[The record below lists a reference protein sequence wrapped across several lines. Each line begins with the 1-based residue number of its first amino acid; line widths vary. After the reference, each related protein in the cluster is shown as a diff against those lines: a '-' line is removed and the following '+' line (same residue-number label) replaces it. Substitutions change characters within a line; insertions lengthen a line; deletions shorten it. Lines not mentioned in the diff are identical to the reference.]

1 MVLTEVEEYSMRS
14 AAVNMAKAISVP
26 RSQTG
31 ERIVD
36 SYTTVSTSAC
46 SLTCCGRACTANCT
60 YKCPIEGAWEAG
72 LGLIV
77 RESSHG

>member
-36 SYTTVSTSAC
+36 SYTTVSTIAC
-46 SLTCCGRACTANCT
+46 SLTCCGRACTQLT
-60 YKCPIEGAWEAG
+60 
-72 LGLIV
+72 V
-77 RESSHG
+77 RTSAQLRGRGRLDSV

>member
-1 MVLTEVEEYSMRS
+1 MRS

-36 SYTTVSTSAC
+36 SYTTVSTIAC
-46 SLTCCGRACTANCT
+46 SLMCCGRACIQLNCT

-72 LGLIV
+72 LCLLV

>member
-36 SYTTVSTSAC
+36 SYTTVSTIAC
-46 SLTCCGRACTANCT
+46 SLTCCGRACTQLA
-60 YKCPIEGAWEAG
+60 
-72 LGLIV
+72 V
-77 RESSHG
+77 RTSAQLRGRGRLDSV

>member
-1 MVLTEVEEYSMRS
+1 VVLTEVEEYSMRS

-46 SLTCCGRACTANCT
+46 SLTCCGRACIHCT

-72 LGLIV
+72 LCLIV